1 MDFMEKIHHNGYNMV
16 SRNNKQKNQYRR
28 ISLFSFFAGAGFL
41 DLGFEKAGFDVSFV
55 NELNPSF
62 LRAYKYSR
70 SKMHIP
76 EPELGYFQGD
86 MAKLTKGIN
95 KNLLTQ
101 KIKHVKSTGGLVGF
115 IGGPPCP
122 DFSVAGKNKGRKG
135 YHGKLSETYTKLI
148 SQQHPDFFLFEN
160 VKGLWRTKYHREYYE
175 ELKSTLENQGYILTE
190 KLINALEYGVA
201 QDRDRIILIGFT
213 KKLIPASWIS
223 SKKDHFLKP
232 EIFPWSK
239 YTKYER
245 EEIFNKYKSVEKY
258 YSKKLDHIPA
268 GIPKDT
274 TITYW
279 FNKNDVEH
287 HPNSTD
293 YFKPKSVKKFQNISE
308 GDVSRKSFKRLH
320 RWKYSPT
327 VAYGNNEVHLHPIY
341 PRRLS
346 VAEALSLQ
354 SLPKNFSFPKEMTL
368 SDKFKAI
375 GNGVPFIAANGVAK
389 SVKKFINSL

>member
-1 MDFMEKIHHNGYNMV
+1 MLKIHHNGRYMENGEV
-16 SRNNKQKNQYRR
+16 RVRNNKRK
-28 ISLFSFFAGAGFL
+28 IKLFSFFAGAGFL
-41 DLGFEKAGFDVSFV
+41 DLGFEKAGFDVAFV

-62 LRAYKYSR
+62 LKAYKYAR
-70 SKMHIP
+70 TKMHLSIP
-76 EPELGYFQGD
+76 EFGYFQGD
-86 MAKLTKGIN
+86 MAKLTKG
-95 KNLLTQ
+95 KNRKLLSD
-101 KIKHVKSTGGLVGF
+101 KIHLAKSKGNVIGF

-135 YHGKLSETYTKLI
+135 HHGKLSETYTKLI

-175 ELKSTLENQGYILTE
+175 ELKNTLEQEGYILTE
-190 KLINALEYGVA
+190 KLINALEYGVP

-213 KKLIPASWIS
+213 KSLIPASWIS
-223 SKKDHFLKP
+223 STKEHFLKQ
-232 EIFPWSK
+232 EIFPWSD

-245 EEIFNKYKSVEKY
+245 EEVFNKYKSVEKK
-258 YSKKLDHIPA
+258 YSKTLDHMPS
-268 GIPKDT
+268 GIPGDT
-274 TITYW
+274 TVTYW
-279 FNKNDVEH
+279 FQKNDVEH
-287 HPNSTD
+287 HPNSND
-293 YFKPKSVKKFQNISE
+293 YFKPKSITKFQNITE

-327 VAYGNNEVHLHPIY
+327 VAYGNNEVHLHPY
-341 PRRLS
+341 FPRRLS

-354 SLPKNFSFPKEMTL
+354 SLPKSYSFPEDMTL

-375 GNGVPFIAANGVAK
+375 GNGVPFVAANGVAK